1 MDTDFF
7 ESGRREPRKWVSDS
21 DKIVRSFPGFLG
33 ESAFAL
39 IHGLP
44 TLESARLVAR
54 LIAPKSSG
62 TSGRISSRRFD
73 RDRISTAAISNS
85 VRSCCFPSFR
95 STVIKASNSFSAN
108 ASRSPFLMPA
118 PTMERDYRNRMS
130 GKIARQ
136 PPIDAFVEQN
146 LHTSRFLPPLQE
158 TQSPA
163 HATQSEIPREN
174 HRSNRCL
181 PSNQSGSE

>member
-21 DKIVRSFPGFLG
+21 DRIVSSFLGFLDQ
-33 ESAFAL
+33 SAFAL
-39 IHGLP
+39 IHGLS
-44 TLESARLVAR
+44 TLVSALLVAR

-73 RDRISTAAISNS
+73 RDRISTTAISNL

-95 STVIKASNSFSAN
+95 SPVIKASNSRSAN

-118 PTMERDYRNRMS
+118 QPRRGTVVTECP
-130 GKIARQ
+130 ARSR
-136 PPIDAFVEQN
+136 
-146 LHTSRFLPPLQE
+146 TSRRSTHSSSRMELRDQ
-158 TQSPA
+158 
-163 HATQSEIPREN
+163 R
-174 HRSNRCL
+174 HRR
-181 PSNQSGSE
+181 